1 MRITLVEPRAPG
13 LHIWTRFR
21 LPRLGPLTLGTILAR
36 AGHDVRVL
44 FEEAHGL
51 DWKRLNSSELVG
63 ISTVTSTAPRAYA
76 IAYRLRAAG
85 VPVVL
90 GGVHPTMLPDEAL
103 DRAEWVL
110 RGEAEET
117 ILPFVRAVE
126 RATGFDEVPGLS
138 WWRGGER
145 VHNPA
150 PPPLVDLDRLPF
162 PDLSLLARPLHPPLG
177 QHAIV
182 PILTSRGCPHDCS
195 FCCVT
200 AMFGRRYRYRSA
212 ASVLAELRSH
222 DLSGKRVFFYDD
234 NFTASH
240 RRTAELLGAMIAAG
254 VTPPWSAQVAIDCA
268 FDPELLNLMR
278 RAGGDTLFIGLEST
292 NPATLRAFHKPQTVG
307 GMERGIE
314 ALNRHGFHV
323 HGMFVFG
330 SDEDTP
336 ETIRATARW
345 ARAQGLYSVQFL
357 ILTPL
362 PGTRVFRELDGQGR
376 LLARDW
382 SLYDSHHVL
391 YRPARMRADELL
403 AATFVAQGRF
413 YSPWQ
418 TFRRLARG
426 DLGNVLVRLYAHKLN
441 RRWVRRNRHL
451 MEPATSVGT
460 PHKS

>member
-1 MRITLVEPRAPG
+1 MKITLVEPRAPG

-21 LPRLGPLTLGTILAR
+21 LPRLGPLMLGSVLAR

-51 DWKRLNSSELVG
+51 DWKRLSASDLVG
-63 ISTVTSTAPRAYA
+63 ISTVTSTAPRAYSL
-76 IAYRLRAAG
+76 AYRLRTAG

-103 DRAEWVL
+103 DHAEWVL

-117 ILPFVRAVE
+117 IAPFVRAVG
-126 RATGFDEVPGLS
+126 RAGGFEEVPGLS
-138 WWRGGER
+138 WWRGGQR
-145 VHNPA
+145 VHNPL
-150 PPPLVDLDRLPF
+150 PPPVTDLDRLPF
-162 PDLSLLARPLHPPLG
+162 PDMSLLARPLRPPLG
-177 QHAIV
+177 QHAIIPV
-182 PILTSRGCPHDCS
+182 LTSRGCPHDCS

-200 AMFGRRYRYRSA
+200 GMFGRRYRFRSP
-212 ASVLAELRSH
+212 ASVLAELRLH
-222 DLSGKRVFFYDD
+222 DLSRKRVFFYDD
-234 NFTASH
+234 NFTANH
-240 RRTAELLGAMIAAG
+240 RRTTELLDAMVAADL
-254 VTPPWSAQVAIDCA
+254 TPPWSAQVAIDCA
-268 FDPELLNLMR
+268 FDPELLSLMR

-292 NPATLRAFHKPQTVG
+292 NPATLREFRKPQTVD

-345 ARAQGLYSVQFL
+345 AWAQGLYSVQFL

-362 PGTRVFRELDGQGR
+362 PGTRVFHDLDAQGR

-403 AATFVAQGRF
+403 AATFTAQGRF
-413 YSPWQ
+413 YSLWH
-418 TFRRLARG
+418 TVRRLISG
-426 DLGNVLVRLYAHKLN
+426 DLGNVLIHLYAHKLN
-441 RRWVRRNRHL
+441 RKWVRRHRHL
-451 MEPATSVGT
+451 MEPATSSGT
-460 PHKS
+460 SHRS